1 MAKISKIITHSI
13 LVKGRVQGVGFRPFI
28 YLQAK
33 KLNLCG
39 QVKNTSRGVLI
50 VSQGNN
56 TKKLISILRYT
67 PPPLSQIAGITI
79 KQYLAAPLTEFTIK
93 KSLENERQSGLVQI
107 IPDLAICGDCVIDIE
122 NPRTRRFFYPFTN
135 CTQCG
140 PRYSIIYSLPYD
152 RPKTTMRTFKMCK
165 NCANEYKDPT
175 DRRFHAQPN
184 ACPVCGP
191 QITLTN
197 TRGKPTSSQRQNSQV
212 LISQAQNLL
221 IQGKILAI
229 RSIGGFLLACDA
241 KNDQVVRKLRAR
253 KNRPAK
259 PFAIMCKDIA
269 TIKRICHIRD
279 KEITLLKSQIAP
291 IVLLKKKGQNNAI
304 SKYVAPNNGYLGVML
319 PYAPLHKLLFTPPL
333 DSIAQNQQPKNVSRE
348 TFHKGKSNLDT
359 LIMTSANPQNAP
371 IIADSGEIT
380 TKLNGVFD
388 YILDHNRPIESRC
401 DDSVIFNYKGPV
413 IVRYSRGYV
422 PEPIYLQNISIKPVL
437 AFGSDLKNCFALGQG
452 NKIYLSPHIGDL
464 ASQDSINFLFEMLEK
479 YQKWFGIK
487 PEIAACDLHP
497 DYISRRLAEKYA
509 RTHKIPLMLIQHHY
523 AHLAGAMA
531 EHDLTNPIIG
541 VGYDG
546 AGYGTDGNIW
556 GSEITVLDYTNFV
569 RISHLK
575 YMPLIGGD
583 VAITNPRLL
592 AKTYLRK
599 SNADGGLLTSSMGR
613 LFDAVSSILDLC
625 HKQTFEGEA
634 PIALEA
640 EAMKTKQ
647 TGWVQKLQSVNF
659 KTNELI
665 DQKAILEEVLK
676 MKRQGFA
683 NPEIAWYFHNRIIQI
698 TVEMC
703 QKIRTETKIKTVCL
717 SGGVFQNRIILN
729 GVYSNLGHAGFK
741 VFINRLVPIN
751 DGGIAFGQAIIAGL
765 SKNRKANTRKK
776 INH

>member
-1 MAKISKIITHSI
+1 MAKTSKIITRSI
-13 LVKGRVQGVGFRPFI
+13 LVRGRVQGIGFRPFI
-28 YLQAK
+28 YRQAK

-39 QVKNTSRGVLI
+39 QVKNTRQGVLI
-50 VSQGNN
+50 VCQGNN
-56 TKKLISILRYT
+56 TKKLISILRNA
-67 PPPLSQIAGITI
+67 PPPLSQITGITI

-107 IPDLAICGDCVIDIE
+107 IPDLAICGDCVTDIE
-122 NPRTRRFFYPFTN
+122 NPRNRRFFYPFTN

-140 PRYSIIYSLPYD
+140 PRYSIIYNLPYD

-165 NCANEYKDPT
+165 NCANEYKDPA

-191 QITLTN
+191 WITLTDTKGSTLKIN
-197 TRGKPTSSQRQNSQV
+197 RQNNQEV
-212 LISQAQNLL
+212 IYKARQLL
-221 IQGKILAI
+221 RQGKILAI

-241 KNDQVVRKLRAR
+241 KNDHVVKKLRSR

-269 TIKRICHIRD
+269 TIKRICHISD
-279 KEITLLKSQIAP
+279 EEITLLKSQIAP
-291 IVLLKKKGQNNAI
+291 IVLMKKKEQNNAI
-304 SKYVAPNNGYLGVML
+304 SKYIAPNNGYLGVML
-319 PYAPLHKLLFTPPL
+319 PYTPLHKLLFNPSL

-348 TFHKGKSNLDT
+348 TFLKGKRNLDA

-380 TKLNGVFD
+380 TKLKGVFD
-388 YILDHNRPIESRC
+388 YILNHNRPIESRC
-401 DDSVIFNYKGPV
+401 DDSVIFDYKGPV
-413 IVRYSRGYV
+413 MVRYSRGYV
-422 PEPIYLQNISIKPVL
+422 PEPIYLQNISLKPVF

-487 PEIAACDLHP
+487 PEIVACDLHP

-509 RTHKIPLMLIQHHY
+509 RTHKIPLMPIQHHY
-523 AHLAGAMA
+523 AHLAGVMA
-531 EHDLTNPIIG
+531 EYGLTNPVIG

-546 AGYGTDGNIW
+546 TGYGSDSNIW
-556 GSEITVLDYTNFV
+556 GSEIMVLDYANFE

-575 YMPLIGGD
+575 YIPLIGGD
-583 VAITNPRLL
+583 VVITNPRLL

-599 SNADGGLLTSSMGR
+599 SKAGGGLLTSSMGR
-613 LFDAVSSILDLC
+613 LFDAASSILGLC

-634 PIALEA
+634 PIALEE

-647 TGWVQKLQSVNF
+647 KGRAQKLENVNF

-665 DQKAILEEVLK
+665 DQKAILEEVLT

-698 TVEMC
+698 TVDIC
-703 QKIRTETKIKTVCL
+703 KKIRAETKIKTVCL
-717 SGGVFQNRIILN
+717 SGGVFQNRIILS
-729 GVYSNLGHAGFK
+729 GIYSNLECVGFK
-741 VFINRLVPIN
+741 VCINRKVPIN
-751 DGGIAFGQAIIAGL
+751 DGGIAFGQAVVAGL
-765 SKNRKANTRKK
+765 SKNHK
-776 INH
+776 IT